1 MEIKT
6 VLFDL
11 DGTLTDSG
19 PGIIAGVQYALKKYG
34 MEVDDISSLRCFIG
48 PPLKEQFM
56 KFCGFSEEEGARA
69 VEHYREYYRD
79 RGIFE
84 NEVYEGVPE
93 LLRELKDAGLTV
105 IMATSKPETFAVTI
119 AEHFEISRYF
129 DFIGGSLMDGRR
141 TKKSEV
147 IEYVLEGA
155 GVTDRSTVLMIGD
168 RDYDI
173 LGAKEAGVHS
183 MGVLYGYG
191 PREELEAAGADFLV
205 ERPEDALAYIL

>member
-1 MEIKT
+1 MNYKT
-6 VLFDL
+6 AIFDL
-11 DGTLTDSG
+11 DGTVTDSG
-19 PGIIAGVQYALKKYG
+19 PGSMNAIRYAVKKRG
-34 MEVDDISSLRCFIG
+34 LPETSEEVLRSFIG
-48 PPLKEQFM
+48 PPLKEQFI

-119 AEHFEISRYF
+119 AEHFEISLYF